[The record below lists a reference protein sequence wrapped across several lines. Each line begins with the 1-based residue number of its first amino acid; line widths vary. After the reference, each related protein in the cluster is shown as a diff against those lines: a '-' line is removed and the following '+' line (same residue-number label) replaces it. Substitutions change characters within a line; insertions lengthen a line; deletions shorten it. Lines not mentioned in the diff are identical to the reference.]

1 MVDDSPLGAAWSEPR
16 WTGRVLAGRYEL
28 GAELGAGAM
37 GTVYSAMDLRMDRA
51 CAVKLMMRGAA
62 RARDWFARE
71 AKVAA
76 SVNHPGVLRI
86 LDYGEADGVPYLVS
100 ERLTGEPF
108 DERLRR
114 GVSTRRALEILGAT
128 ATAMAHCH
136 RLGLVHRDLK
146 PSNVYLD
153 LRDGIE
159 RAVVLDF
166 GLAFQRD
173 AEGTALGRLTGDG
186 MICGTPAYMSPEQ
199 CQATEIGQASD
210 VYSLGCVLFES
221 LSGRLPFDGSAAEIL
236 TAHAFAQPPRLRHV
250 VPEVTPALD
259 ELVHSMMTKTA
270 AGRPTMAEVAADL
283 TALAAAASVSDLAR
297 GTVSGTSPTWSSPQ
311 LGEPQPVVFAQR
323 LPLAGAGTGALG
335 TVAIVGAIDDPVVL
349 ALGAAAHPRVH
360 RHRLAGGATSGV
372 HRAHSHRGAAAI
384 GDHAGATFVHR
395 DHRLRA
401 PELRGRAAAIHPH
414 GRAGLRQPVLE
425 RASLQHRLARRLL
438 GARRLGA
445 GPEDH
450 HHGVV
455 AQVQAGRILERDLR
469 AGLRA
474 RADAPGGK
482 QRHPHLRLVPEAG
495 GGRPHLHA
503 TPRRGQACVGSAGG
517 AWQLEHGARRQRV
530 RLLAELRVE
539 AVDDGVGSPIR
550 ELTAG
555 DADASVAGAH
565 DVVPQLFGGG
575 GPCAGDER
583 RRGE

>member
-37 GTVYSAMDLRMDRA
+37 GTVYSAVDLRMDRA

-297 GTVSGTSPTWSSPQ
+297 GAVSGTSPTWSSPQ

-349 ALGAAAHPRVH
+349 ALGAAGY
-360 RHRLAGGATSGV
+360 LAERRSEAGDAELVLWAMPGG
-372 HRAHSHRGAAAI
+372 RGGPGGPGGPPA
-384 GDHAGATFVHR
+384 
-395 DHRLRA
+395 RA
-401 PELRGRAAAIHPH
+401 PERAAA
-414 GRAGLRQPVLE
+414 RAAE
-425 RASLQHRLARRLL
+425 RAAARALAVPPQLAQLLATGAWVVVVTEDATDFPTVTSLL
-438 GARRLGA
+438 GAGVRDVVAVPYR
-445 GPEDH
+445 PED
-450 HHGVV
+450 VV
-455 AQVQAGRILERDLR
+455 RKIARLILR
-469 AGLRA
+469 
-474 RADAPGGK
+474 K
-482 QRHPHLRLVPEAG
+482 
-495 GGRPHLHA
+495 
-503 TPRRGQACVGSAGG
+503 
-517 AWQLEHGARRQRV
+517 
-530 RLLAELRVE
+530 
-539 AVDDGVGSPIR
+539 
-550 ELTAG
+550 
-555 DADASVAGAH
+555 
-565 DVVPQLFGGG
+565 
-575 GPCAGDER
+575 R
-583 RRGE
+583 RRT